1 MVSYFWLRL
10 GFPGYSPTRYSSTG
24 ERILWSVYGWALGLL
39 VYCSSKILITSAW
52 TQPRRVEPLRVWFGG
67 VGDHALLAVLPFS

>member
-1 MVSYFWLRL
+1 MFY
-10 GFPGYSPTRYSSTG
+10 
-24 ERILWSVYGWALGLL
+24 ELWIIFKRPFTEFEAQT
-39 VYCSSKILITSAW
+39 CTTSAW